1 MNRLQKVAL
10 VMAGCSLAA
19 CYHATIETGL
29 APSSTVVEKAWASS
43 FINGLVPPSTVETQ
57 SKCTSGVSKV
67 ETKLSFLNLL
77 VAGITFSIYT
87 PMSIKVTC
95 AQGGRTAVPPGA
107 TEIKAGPNASST
119 ELNDAFT
126 QAALTSW
133 STGAPVY
140 VEMN

>member
-1 MNRLQKVAL
+1 MNRLQKVAVVL
-10 VMAGCSLAA
+10 AGFSLAA

-29 APSSTVVEKAWASS
+29 APSSTVVEKPWASS

-77 VAGITFSIYT
+77 VGLITFSIYT
-87 PMSIKVTC
+87 PMDIKVTC
-95 AQGGRTAVPPGA
+95 AQGGRSAVPSGA
-107 TEIKAGPNASST
+107 TEIKAGPSSA

-126 QAALTSW
+126 QAAFTSW

-140 VEMN
+140 VEMK

>member
-95 AQGGRTAVPPGA
+95 A
-107 TEIKAGPNASST
+107 EAGHASLSPT
-119 ELNDAFT
+119 
-126 QAALTSW
+126 
-133 STGAPVY
+133 APVINVGANATAEQIHDAIGRAAELSLRTGEPVY
-140 VEMN
+140 IEY